1 MNRCPPSTGA
11 WRRRMSARP
20 SSRRSRQRSRSSTGP
35 VAVWLIALLVALVAT
50 VQLRSQAEVERSL
63 VQADPATLAFSID
76 QLSRS
81 NDELVAQ
88 INDLTQRRAQLQTG
102 GRAAAGQQP
111 QTERDQARVPQR
123 PRPGPGPR
131 GVLRGDAFG
140 PNALRP
146 PDGT

>member
-88 INDLTQRRAQLQTG
+88 INDLTQRRAQPQTRG
-102 GRAAAGQQP
+102 SAAAGP
-111 QTERDQARVPQR
+111 QLQSDPDPLRIPEGPLPAHC
-123 PRPGPGPR
+123 PGGL
-131 GVLRGDAFG
+131 VVS
-140 PNALRP
+140 
-146 PDGT
+146 